1 MSKEAKEIREIMN
14 DIDQIMN
21 ESYVMGKT
29 PQQVIP
35 EAGDDAGAGDDAN
48 GDYTNFE
55 GPLPGPDGSSESPYK
70 SVNIDKEIA
79 DMRQLAITLLA
90 DLNPLS
96 NPEESKI
103 VKSIWDSCDKFLI
116 KDKQPKEQNNNNNNN
131 NNI

>member
-35 EAGDDAGAGDDAN
+35 EGGDDIDSN
-48 GDYTNFE
+48 GGIPSEESKGIDNSNL
-55 GPLPGPDGSSESPYK
+55 GPKK

-79 DMRQLAITLLA
+79 DMRKIAITLLA

-116 KDKQPKEQNNNNNNN
+116 KDKQPKEQNQNNN